1 MRDWYRSAVGYLSIP
16 GGRRAGSETRQRRAR
31 GSAANEATRCNLAI
45 KLKRISALTTKLW
58 VHIEKTSSGFQGKV
72 RTPQPKDQT
81 LTACIAV
88 ICAFA
93 AMGTLATNIFLPSL
107 PTMAADLHVSSAV
120 VTSTI
125 SVFLAIFAV
134 GQLIVGPLSDRFG
147 RRIPILAGLCIFV
160 AGTIWCA
167 FAGDLSN
174 LLVGRSIQAVGA
186 CTAMVLSRAIARDLF
201 EGQALAKAMALTT
214 IANAAAPGFSP
225 LVGSALDHFFG
236 WRSEFVFVAIFA
248 ICALLAY
255 ATLIGETNSSANGSV
270 NPLAVGGSY
279 LGLIRDAR
287 FVAPTRTASLLVA
300 GLFAVFSAAPRVLL
314 EHFGFSPVTLGLL
327 FAGVVVLVF
336 GASMLAPRLSARL
349 GLYRAMLVG
358 LGSTAIGAVALL
370 LAVLVANNAF
380 LPFLFTTAIFLFGV
394 GIASP
399 LSSAAALSPF
409 GNKAGVAAALFGF
422 AQMAGA
428 ACGALL
434 AAVVSNDPALG
445 LAIVLALASPL
456 AMILHGRAGRSSG
469 FCDKPIRL

>member
-1 MRDWYRSAVGYLSIP
+1 MGLIVKASL
-16 GGRRAGSETRQRRAR
+16 
-31 GSAANEATRCNLAI
+31 
-45 KLKRISALTTKLW
+45 
-58 VHIEKTSSGFQGKV
+58 GFQDGV
-72 RTPQPKDQT
+72 RRRERKGQT
-81 LTACIAV
+81 TAACIAV

-93 AMGTLATNIFLPSL
+93 AMGTLPTNIFLPSL
-107 PTMAADLHVSSAV
+107 PAMAADLHVSSAL
-120 VTSTI
+120 VTSAI
-125 SVFLAIFAV
+125 SVFLAVFAL

-160 AGTIWCA
+160 VGTTWCA
-167 FAGDLSN
+167 LAGDLSN
-174 LLVGRSIQAVGA
+174 LLVGRTIQACGA

-201 EGQALAKAMALTT
+201 DGQALAKVMAFTT
-214 IANAAAPGFSP
+214 IATAAAPGFSP

-255 ATLIGETNSSANGSV
+255 ATLIGETWCAKESVKSSV

-287 FVAPTRTASLLVA
+287 FVAPTRTAGLTMA
-300 GLFAVFSAAPRVLL
+300 ALFAVFSAAPRVLL

-336 GASMLAPRLSARL
+336 AASMLAPKLSAWL
-349 GLYRAMLVG
+349 GLYRATLIG
-358 LGSTAIGAVALL
+358 LAFTVIGAIALL
-370 LAVLVANNAF
+370 LAVLVAKNAF
-380 LPFLFTTAIFLFGV
+380 PPFLLTTAIFLFGV
-394 GIASP
+394 GIVSP
-399 LSSAAALSPF
+399 LASAAALSPF
-409 GNKAGVAAALFGF
+409 ANKAGVAAALFGF

-434 AAVVSNDPALG
+434 AAVLSSDPALG

-456 AMILHGRAGRSSG
+456 AMILYARDGRLSG
-469 FCDKPIRL
+469 GSA

>member
-1 MRDWYRSAVGYLSIP
+1 MLKSIE
-16 GGRRAGSETRQRRAR
+16 RFEDQIAGPTADFQR
-31 GSAANEATRCNLAI
+31 
-45 KLKRISALTTKLW
+45 
-58 VHIEKTSSGFQGKV
+58 KV
-72 RTPQPKDQT
+72 RTERKDKSI
-81 LTACIAV
+81 TASIAV

-107 PTMAADLHVSSAV
+107 TTIAADLHVSSAV

-125 SVFLAIFAV
+125 SVFLAILAF

-147 RRIPILAGLCIFV
+147 RRIPILVGLCLFV
-160 AGTIWCA
+160 FGTIWCA
-167 FAGDLSN
+167 FAGDLAN
-174 LLVGRSIQAVGA
+174 LLAGRSIQASGA
-186 CTAMVLSRAIARDLF
+186 CTTMVLSRAIARDLF
-201 EGQALAKAMALTT
+201 DGQALTKVMALTT
-214 IANAAAPGFSP
+214 IATAAAPGFSP

-236 WRSEFVFVAIFA
+236 WRSQFVFVAIFA

-255 ATLIGETNSSANGSV
+255 ATLIGETNWSANRSV

-287 FVAPTRTASLLVA
+287 FVVPTRTAGLMMA

-336 GASMLAPRLSARL
+336 GASMLAPRISAWL
-349 GLYRAMLVG
+349 GLYRATLIG
-358 LGSTAIGAVALL
+358 LGSTAIGAIALL
-370 LAVLVANNAF
+370 FAVLVAKNSF
-380 LPFLFTTAIFLFGV
+380 LPFLFATAIFLFGV

-434 AAVVSNDPALG
+434 AAVVSSDPALG

-456 AMILHGRAGRSSG
+456 AMILHGWDGRLSG
-469 FCDKPIRL
+469 GNA